1 MAIKNILKIGN
12 PLLRQKSEEVP
23 LNEIRSKE
31 IKDLVK
37 DMFDSMKAANG
48 IGLAAPQIGVL
59 KRVVIVGY
67 EPTDRYPNV
76 KFDREY
82 DGIKYRVFIN
92 PKIEYLTEE
101 TMGFW
106 EGCLSVPG
114 MRGYVERPKKI
125 RITFYDMEEEFQEE
139 IIEGFEAI
147 VVQHECDHLDGILYV
162 DRLKDTKLFG
172 FDEEFEKA
180 KQYPSLKV

>member
-12 PLLRQKSEEVP
+12 PILRQRSEEVP

-37 DMFDSMKAANG
+37 DMFDSMKAAGG

-59 KRVVIVGY
+59 KRVIIVGY
-67 EPTDRYPNV
+67 EPTDRYPDI
-76 KFDREY
+76 KFDKEHE
-82 DGIKYRVFIN
+82 GVKYRVMIN
-92 PKIEYLTEE
+92 PEIEYLTEE
-101 TMGFW
+101 TIGFW

-125 RITFYDMEEEFQEE
+125 RLKFYDMEEELHDE

-147 VVQHECDHLDGILYV
+147 VVQHEYDHLDGILYV

-172 FDEEFEKA
+172 FDEEFEKI
-180 KQYPSLKV
+180 KQYPVVEV

>member
-1 MAIKNILKIGN
+1 MSVRNILRIGN
-12 PLLRQKSEEVP
+12 PILRMRSEEVP
-23 LNEIRSKE
+23 ISEICSKE

-37 DMFDSMKAANG
+37 DMFDSMKAAQG

-67 EPTDRYPNV
+67 ENSERYPEI
-76 KFDREY
+76 KFDRVDGEY
-82 DGIKYRVFIN
+82 KFRVLIN
-92 PKIEYLTEE
+92 PVIEPLTDEV
-101 TMGFW
+101 MGFW

-125 RITFYDMEEEFQEE
+125 RLQFYDLEEVYHDE

-172 FDEEFEKA
+172 YDEELDKA
-180 KQYPSLKV
+180 KKQVSFV